1 MRPRALI
8 SGFIRDIMVRTKAH
22 GKSTFLPKSEIA
34 STARRLPQ
42 VIQESGKEIRV
53 FTPRYGVINERRHQ
67 LHEVIRLSGMNIS
80 IDDNDHPLIIKVA
93 SVSAAKMQVY
103 FIDNEDYFKRKSVL
117 ADDKGKWHKD
127 NDERAMFFCRG
138 VIETVKNLGWQPD
151 VIHCHGWLTGLMGL
165 YIKHA
170 FGKDPHFANTKVIFS
185 LYDTVFDSP
194 WDKRFA
200 EKLIMDGFSKEI
212 AEDFQTTDCFS
223 LLKSMVKYCDGINVA
238 SENLSPELQE
248 IYDNASCMKQGYVA
262 EENQA
267 KEIGS
272 LFDEVIAGNIL
283 A

>member
-1 MRPRALI
+1 MEKKKIL
-8 SGFIRDIMVRTKAH
+8 FITQEIFP
-22 GKSTFLPKSEIA
+22 FLPKSEIA

-117 ADDKGKWHKD
+117 ADDKGNWHKD

-185 LYDTVFDSP
+185 LYNTVFDSP

-212 AEDFQTTDCFS
+212 AEDFQTTDCVS